1 MTLMSEWTRAD
12 WDAAAE
18 ADARRTEDRWQ
29 ADLETQEQ
37 DDDTDWAAYDTDWAA
52 YDAAEDR
59 ALDIL
64 HGIA

>member
-29 ADLETQEQ
+29 ADLETQGQ
-37 DDDTDWAAYDTDWAA
+37 DDETAWAAYDS
-52 YDAAEDR
+52 AEDR

-64 HGIA
+64 HGNA

>member
-18 ADARRTEDRWQ
+18 ADAHRTEDRWQ

-37 DDDTDWAAYDTDWAA
+37 DDDTYWAAYN
-52 YDAAEDR
+52 AAEDR